1 LLIDVPLI
9 GRESA
14 SDRRELYFLVRTVG
28 DRWLMEMRDAN
39 VALDPSVWAT
49 VFESAPSG
57 QPERGLS
64 QIPQILTKYGGD
76 ICIKETVREG
86 GTTVLLRLKVA
97 G

>member
-1 LLIDVPLI
+1 
-9 GRESA
+9 
-14 SDRRELYFLVRTVG
+14 
-28 DRWLMEMRDAN
+28 MRDGT
-39 VALDPSVWAT
+39 VTLDSSVWAT
-49 VFESAPSG
+49 VFEPASIG

-64 QIPQILTKYGGD
+64 QIPPILIKYGGD